1 MIFFSCTV
9 KFLEVLRPFISV
21 LPEVSKPERKVSLS
35 SRSPCKRSVSFFFV
49 FIVKLSVFCWRQLES
64 ELMFGYVRLVYVYIR
79 VWLPSLDTVTRDF
92 SINPPSVSYRSS
104 LERKYYGR
112 RLRCLSFLSAA
123 RLVKSYVIDR
133 KLRIIDILHDWPF
146 VATAILQK
154 ANSKELSSL
163 WFSCD
168 RSNKRVNLT
177 LSLYVDSFVWHY
189 VVGFSWS
196 LLLDASDF
204 SFEQR

>member
-1 MIFFSCTV
+1 MLKATWKWINVWLC
-9 KFLEVLRPFISV
+9 PFGV
-21 LPEVSKPERKVSLS
+21 RVHPRVVA
-35 SRSPCKRSVSFFFV
+35 F
-49 FIVKLSVFCWRQLES
+49 
-64 ELMFGYVRLVYVYIR
+64 FGYCYSR
-79 VWLPSLDTVTRDF
+79 F
-92 SINPPSVSYRSS
+92 FNPPSVSYRSS

-112 RLRCLSFLSAA
+112 PLRCLSFLSAA

-168 RSNKRVNLT
+168 RSNERLNLT

>member
-1 MIFFSCTV
+1 
-9 KFLEVLRPFISV
+9 
-21 LPEVSKPERKVSLS
+21 
-35 SRSPCKRSVSFFFV
+35 
-49 FIVKLSVFCWRQLES
+49 
-64 ELMFGYVRLVYVYIR
+64 MFGYVRLVYVYIR

-112 RLRCLSFLSAA
+112 PLRCLSFLSAA

-154 ANSKELSSL
+154 ANSKELSL
-163 WFSCD
+163 
-168 RSNKRVNLT
+168 
-177 LSLYVDSFVWHY
+177 
-189 VVGFSWS
+189 
-196 LLLDASDF
+196 
-204 SFEQR
+204 